1 MTLTDYLTCTNR
13 PPAITVNEPASG
25 FLMTP
30 ERDLHAIWQS
40 STGWTIPIDNGP
52 ATASPGQS
60 GSPDTPPITVVVRF
74 PGWASKAP
82 GPDFRDAILVGPS
95 GELRGDVEIHRD
107 ARDWYRHGHSADP
120 RYGNVVLHVYGGSP
134 SGWSDDLRSANAAT
148 VAIPRYVLNL
158 AQTRGLDLTPSRVA
172 DFPCGGTRPS
182 DRLHDLGL
190 SRFAKREAILAAR
203 LNAVSGIGAH
213 DQVAWEEIAIALG
226 YGGNEAPMERCAR
239 IATLRRVRSV
249 HMSFENSG
257 LGEAASEAYLLGTG
271 GFLTGARH
279 ASEATPLGFQMAHA
293 QSLWTQID
301 GTSGKSVAADPIP
314 LIAWSKTSVRPENSP
329 HRRLSALVRIMSSW
343 PGGQQPTESAD
354 HGVLRSGHIAR
365 VGQQASDAMIARVA
379 AIVEFRSRSANTKRE
394 SVHGDLAGLVTVKPS
409 PSQPALVGPA
419 RAADI
424 VVNVLLPLLSAW
436 GLVTGNR
443 DLSEAAREV
452 YATHP
457 ALASNWITRE
467 VGRRIGLGGRGEPTV
482 RRASVQQ
489 GMIGLWE
496 GPCRPL
502 ACTECPIGRVAPSQ
516 MSTLNVDWPNAGAN
530 VDAGGASG

>member
-1 MTLTDYLTCTNR
+1 M
-13 PPAITVNEPASG
+13 
-25 FLMTP
+25 
-30 ERDLHAIWQS
+30 
-40 STGWTIPIDNGP
+40 
-52 ATASPGQS
+52 
-60 GSPDTPPITVVVRF
+60 
-74 PGWASKAP
+74 
-82 GPDFRDAILVGPS
+82 
-95 GELRGDVEIHRD
+95 
-107 ARDWYRHGHSADP
+107 
-120 RYGNVVLHVYGGSP
+120 
-134 SGWSDDLRSANAAT
+134 
-148 VAIPRYVLNL
+148 
-158 AQTRGLDLTPSRVA
+158 TPSRIA

-239 IATLRRVRSV
+239 IATLWRVRSV
-249 HMSFENSG
+249 HMSFQNSG
-257 LGEAASEAYLLGTG
+257 QGEAAAEAYLLGTG

-279 ASEATPLGFQMAHA
+279 ASEATPLGFHMAHA

-301 GTSGKSVAADPIP
+301 GTSGQSLAVDPTP
-314 LIAWSKTSVRPENSP
+314 PVAWSKTSVRPENSP

-343 PGGQQPTESAD
+343 PGRQQPPGSTD
-354 HGVLRSGHIAR
+354 HGILGSGHTAR

-379 AIVEFRSRSANTKRE
+379 AIIGFRRRSANTKSG
-394 SVHGDLAGLVTVKPS
+394 SVHSDLAGLVTVKPS
-409 PSQPALVGPA
+409 PSRPALVGPA

-436 GLVTGNR
+436 GLVTGDR

-452 YATHP
+452 YTTHP

-467 VGRRIGLGGRGEPTV
+467 VGRRIGIGGREVPAV

-489 GMIGLWE
+489 GMIDLWE

-502 ACTECPIGRVAPSQ
+502 ACTECPLGHDAPSQ
-516 MSTLNVDWPNAGAN
+516 VSLPNVDCPNPGAN
-530 VDAGGASG
+530 LDAGGACG

>member
-1 MTLTDYLTCTNR
+1 
-13 PPAITVNEPASG
+13 
-25 FLMTP
+25 MTP

-60 GSPDTPPITVVVRF
+60 GSPDTQPITVVVRF

-134 SGWSDDLRSANAAT
+134 SGRSDDLRSAIAPT

-226 YGGNEAPMERCAR
+226 YGGNEAPMEQCAR

-249 HMSFENSG
+249 HMSFGNSG
-257 LGEAASEAYLLGTG
+257 LGEAAAEAYLLGTG
-271 GFLTGARH
+271 GFLTGARRV
-279 ASEATPLGFQMAHA
+279 SESTPLGFQMAHA
-293 QSLWTQID
+293 QSLWAQID

-314 LIAWSKTSVRPENSP
+314 LIAWSKTSVRPENRP

-343 PGGQQPTESAD
+343 PGGQQPTGSAD
-354 HGVLRSGHIAR
+354 HGASHSGHIAR
-365 VGQQASDAMIARVA
+365 VGHQASDAMIARVA
-379 AIVEFRSRSANTKRE
+379 AIVEFRSRRANTKSG

-467 VGRRIGLGGRGEPTV
+467 VGRRIGLGGRGDPTV

-489 GMIGLWE
+489 GLIDLWE

-502 ACTECPIGRVAPSQ
+502 ACTKCPLGNGEPSQ
-516 MSTLNVDWPNAGAN
+516 VSTPNVDGPNPSAN
-530 VDAGGASG
+530 VDDGGASG